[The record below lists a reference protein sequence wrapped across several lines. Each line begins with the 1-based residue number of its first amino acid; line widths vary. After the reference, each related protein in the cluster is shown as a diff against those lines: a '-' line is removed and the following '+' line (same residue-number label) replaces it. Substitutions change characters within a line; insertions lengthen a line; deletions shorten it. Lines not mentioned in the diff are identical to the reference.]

1 MLTLKYFYITRKIIV
16 NLYMLTKI
24 CSILPAKIKDTLDYY
39 NSKYDNVEYY
49 REPRQLLYVNPL

>member
-1 MLTLKYFYITRKIIV
+1 
-16 NLYMLTKI
+16 MLTKI